1 MSKVFLIGAGPGA
14 ADLLTLRAARLLESA
29 DVVLFDALVSAD
41 VLLLTRSTARLINV
55 GKRCGRKA
63 LDQEEINA
71 LLVHEAKSSEVV
83 VRLKGGDPLVFGR
96 AAEEMKALRSAGIE
110 FEIVPGVTA
119 ACSAAAAAKIS
130 LTDRHC
136 SSELV
141 LTTAQHSQEN
151 SSRRL
156 ADSVRPESTLVI
168 YMPGRD
174 YGHIREELLAG
185 GLAGDTPCVVVTKI
199 SSPDQE
205 VFATDLRSLDQMPS
219 VPSPS
224 VLIVGEVA
232 RQEFRT
238 AVRPFESIAGQPE
251 LLAVGWSS

>member
-41 VLLLTRSTARLINV
+41 VLLLTKSTARLINV

-63 LDQEEINA
+63 LEQHEISR
-71 LLVHEAKSSEVV
+71 LLVQAAESSEVV

-96 AAEEMKALRSAGIE
+96 AAEEMQALRTAGID

-130 LTDRHC
+130 LTDRNH

-141 LTTAQHSQEN
+141 L
-151 SSRRL
+151 
-156 ADSVRPESTLVI
+156 
-168 YMPGRD
+168 
-174 YGHIREELLAG
+174 
-185 GLAGDTPCVVVTKI
+185 
-199 SSPDQE
+199 
-205 VFATDLRSLDQMPS
+205 
-219 VPSPS
+219 
-224 VLIVGEVA
+224 
-232 RQEFRT
+232 
-238 AVRPFESIAGQPE
+238 
-251 LLAVGWSS
+251 